1 MAGVAEHKFYWDEAY
16 DRIAYLPASV
26 LGSSLYRFFERWVIW
41 GTVGLVAYLV
51 RMLARGTVAAQTGVV
66 RLYATAL
73 VAGAVVLGAY
83 FLSRATL

>member
-1 MAGVAEHKFYWDEAY
+1 
-16 DRIAYLPASV
+16 
-26 LGSSLYRFFERWVIW
+26 VIW

-51 RMLARGTVAAQTGVV
+51 RTLARATVAAQTGVV
-66 RLYATAL
+66 RVYATAL